1 MLAPTTIP
9 TFQQPDETISPAVQ
23 TLLNEKVIIEEGIQ
37 FAQYRPLNTC
47 RYNLVF
53 CLDTT
58 LPLTRMK
65 PNPKHSFFFI

>member
-47 RYNLVF
+47 KWFVF
-53 CLDTT
+53 
-58 LPLTRMK
+58 
-65 PNPKHSFFFI
+65 FV